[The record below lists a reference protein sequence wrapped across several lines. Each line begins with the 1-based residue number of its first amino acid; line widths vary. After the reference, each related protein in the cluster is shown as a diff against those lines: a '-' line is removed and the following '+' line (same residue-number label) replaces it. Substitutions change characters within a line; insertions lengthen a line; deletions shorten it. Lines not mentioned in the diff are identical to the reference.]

1 MLSFGVS
8 TGLGASTGL
17 SVVTSLG
24 VAVLGAAALTDILI
38 AVI

>member
-8 TGLGASTGL
+8 TGLDASIGL
-17 SVVTSLG
+17 SVVTGPS

-38 AVI
+38 AAI